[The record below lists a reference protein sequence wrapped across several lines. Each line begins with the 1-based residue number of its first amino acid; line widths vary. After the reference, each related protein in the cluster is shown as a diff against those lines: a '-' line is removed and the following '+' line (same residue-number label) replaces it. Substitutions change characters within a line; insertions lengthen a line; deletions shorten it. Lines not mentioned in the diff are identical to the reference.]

1 MTTFAPVASCP
12 NEGLKPAT
20 VILVIVVVDVEEV
33 EVANVET
40 EVTGVVAE
48 AELDD
53 EDEGDVSEKAGGDVD
68 EADGV
73 VTTLWV
79 EASDPD
85 DSVVPAEVVV
95 VTIDDRC
102 TCEFDAIELRK
113 SDPTPPVILI
123 APPGIRLKFLRF
135 TIPTGVAPT
144 PLRSPRGIAASL
156 IVARYAVRLR
166 PPTRAMIPLAEVV
179 PS

>member
-1 MTTFAPVASCP
+1 MTPVACCP
-12 NEGLKPAT
+12 NEGLTPAT
-20 VILVIVVVDVEEV
+20 VILVIVVVDVDEF
-33 EVANVET
+33 EVAVVET

-48 AELDD
+48 AEVVVDD
-53 EDEGDVSEKAGGDVD
+53 EGEVRENAGDEVEDADDVVA
-68 EADGV
+68 
-73 VTTLWV
+73 TLWV

-95 VTIDDRC
+95 VIIDDKC
-102 TCEFDAIELRK
+102 TCEFDAMELRK

-123 APPGIRLKFLRF
+123 APPGIRLKFLKF
-135 TIPTGVAPT
+135 TMPTGVAPI
-144 PLRSPRGIAASL
+144 PLRSPSGIAASL